1 MQQGDVDSEPKIC
14 LGSENERVKA
24 LSGACLDHEYSE
36 PKIKLGLE
44 KEQDKAETDEK
55 KNTTNL

>member
-1 MQQGDVDSEPKIC
+1 MDSEPKIC

-24 LSGACLDHEYSE
+24 LSGACLDHEYTE

-55 KNTTNL
+55 EKAQNI